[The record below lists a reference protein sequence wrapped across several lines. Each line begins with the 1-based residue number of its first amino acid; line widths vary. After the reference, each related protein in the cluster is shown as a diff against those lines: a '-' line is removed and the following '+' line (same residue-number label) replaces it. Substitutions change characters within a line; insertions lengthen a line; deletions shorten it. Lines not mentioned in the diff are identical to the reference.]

1 MKRFVLLVLGF
12 VLAAAAPAQAKMLVA
27 VSIAPQAYFLKQI
40 AGDRV
45 DALVMVPPGTDA
57 HTYEPKPRQL
67 AELGKAAAYFGIGM
81 DFENAWLPRF
91 QAANPKM
98 AIVATDA
105 GIEKMPMVAHDHEHE
120 HEAAGQAQEKA
131 EDAHYCGGND
141 KAALPQEQH
150 PEEHH
155 EAGEEHHHAG
165 EPDPHIWLSPR
176 LAKVIAA
183 NMRDGL
189 IKADPAGAAD
199 YKAGYERFVA
209 SCDALDAAIKK
220 AFAGLPPGEH
230 VFMVFHPSWG
240 YFARDYGLTQEPI
253 EQLGRE
259 PGPKALA
266 SLVKEAKKDNV
277 KVIFVQPQ
285 MSARQAETIAQAIGG
300 SVAPLDPLAADWA
313 DNLTKAAG
321 AIRQGMAGASEA
333 K

>member
-1 MKRFVLLVLGF
+1 MKRLVLLVLGGL
-12 VLAAAAPAQAKMLVA
+12 LAVAAPAQARIMVA

-45 DALVMVPPGTDA
+45 EALVMVPSGTDA

-67 AELGKAAAYFGIGM
+67 AELGKAAAYCGIGM

-98 AIVATDA
+98 AIVHTDA
-105 GIEKMPMVAHDHEHE
+105 GIEKMPMVAHEHG

-141 KAALPQEQH
+141 KAALPHE
-150 PEEHH
+150 PHH
-155 EAGEEHHHAG
+155 EAG

-189 IKADPAGAAD
+189 IKVDPAGAAD
-199 YKAGYERFVA
+199 YKAGYERFAA

-240 YFARDYGLTQEPI
+240 YFAREYGLTQEPI

-266 SLVKEAKKDNV
+266 ALVKEAKKDNV

-313 DNLTKAAG
+313 DNLTQAAG
-321 AIRQGMAGASEA
+321 AIRRGMAGASEA